1 MTKYKAH
8 FKNQNADKAYDHN
21 FDAKDFI
28 AAYRYALGV
37 VEQLET
43 GLEGWRVIG
52 VYEILYD
59 AEKLSKS
66 IHQIL

>member
-8 FKNQNADKAYDHN
+8 FKNQTENRAYDHN

-28 AAYRYALGV
+28 SAYQYALGIAS
-37 VEQLET
+37 QLE
-43 GLEGWRVIG
+43 GQFKGWRVIG

-59 AEKLSKS
+59 AEKLSRS
-66 IHQIL
+66 IH